1 MWEKILNWRF
11 WPLFMKEL
19 NELRRNRRLVA
30 MMLVPPTLNL
40 ILLGFAMNPEV
51 TNLRLGVV
59 DESRTAESR
68 ELISAFAE
76 SRSFVSSGSFK
87 SVAELSEALSGGELD
102 AGLVIPSDFATKRTR
117 RETAEVQ
124 FLVDSVNSNTASIA
138 GGYAARVVGALN
150 EKILLSRTTV
160 EPARTSSKVS
170 LLYNPGLENSWFIVT
185 GMIGMLLVMLGALV
199 ASASMVKEKEVG
211 TVEQL
216 LMTPAG
222 SAEIILAK
230 MAPIFV
236 LLSADIGISALVG
249 NLVFGLPIRG
259 SFALLYVAGMLCVL
273 SGIGIGTIIATFT
286 RSQQQ
291 AQLMSFFVNPPL
303 SMLSGATTPIE
314 AMPKW
319 MQPLTD
325 INPVKHFAVLA
336 RGVMLKG
343 VGLDVLYVNFIAL
356 LVFTVLLVGISAW
369 RFRKQSSEL
378 RANRERSFATALRR
392 DAARV

>member
-1 MWEKILNWRF
+1 MWEKFLNWRF

-19 NELRRNRRLVA
+19 NELRRNRRLVG

-40 ILLGFAMNPEV
+40 VLLGFAMNPEV

-68 ELISAFAE
+68 ELISAFSE
-76 SRSFVSSGSFK
+76 SRSFVSSGYFT
-87 SVAELSEALSGGELD
+87 SVTELSEALSGGELD
-102 AGLVIPSDFATKRTR
+102 AGLVIPSEFATKRVR
-117 RETAEVQ
+117 QETAEVQ
-124 FLVDSVNSNTASIA
+124 FLVDSVNSNTAGIA

-325 INPVKHFAVLA
+325 MNPVKHFAVLA

-356 LVFTVLLVGISAW
+356 LIFTILLVGISAW
-369 RFRKQSSEL
+369 RFRKQL
-378 RANRERSFATALRR
+378 N
-392 DAARV
+392 

>member
-19 NELRRNRRLVA
+19 NELRRNRRLVG

-40 ILLGFAMNPEV
+40 VLLGFAMNPEV

-68 ELISAFAE
+68 ELISAFSE
-76 SRSFVSSGSFK
+76 SRSFVSSGYFK

-102 AGLVIPSDFATKRTR
+102 AGLVIPSDFATKRVR

-138 GGYAARVVGALN
+138 GGYAERVVGALN
-150 EKILLSRTTV
+150 EKILLSRSTV
-160 EPARTSSKVS
+160 EPARTTSKVS

-236 LLSADIGISALVG
+236 LLSADIGISAFVG

-325 INPVKHFAVLA
+325 MNPVKHFAVLA

-343 VGLDVLYVNFIAL
+343 VGLDVLYPNFIAL
-356 LVFTVLLVGISAW
+356 LVFTALLVGISAW
-369 RFRKQSSEL
+369 RFRKQL
-378 RANRERSFATALRR
+378 N
-392 DAARV
+392 

>member
-19 NELRRNRRLVA
+19 NELRRNRRLVM
-30 MMLVPPTLNL
+30 MMLVPPTVNL
-40 ILLGFAMNPEV
+40 VLLGFAMNPEV

-68 ELISAFAE
+68 ELISAFSE
-76 SRSFVSSGSFK
+76 SRSFVASGSFK
-87 SVAELSEALSGGELD
+87 SVAELSEALSGGALD
-102 AGLVIPSDFATKRTR
+102 AGIVIPSDFATKRVR
-117 RETAEVQ
+117 GETAEVQ

-138 GGYAARVVGALN
+138 GGYAGRVVGALN
-150 EKILLSRTTV
+150 EKILLSRSTV

-249 NLVFGLPIRG
+249 NLVFGLPVRG

-325 INPVKHFAVLA
+325 MNPVKHFAVLA

-356 LVFTVLLVGISAW
+356 FVFTVLLVGISAW
-369 RFRKQSSEL
+369 RFRKQL
-378 RANRERSFATALRR
+378 N
-392 DAARV
+392 

>member
-1 MWEKILNWRF
+1 
-11 WPLFMKEL
+11 
-19 NELRRNRRLVA
+19 
-30 MMLVPPTLNL
+30 VPPTLNL
-40 ILLGFAMNPEV
+40 VLLGFAMNPEV

-68 ELISAFAE
+68 ELISAFSE
-76 SRSFVSSGSFK
+76 SRSFVSSGYFT

-102 AGLVIPSDFATKRTR
+102 AGIVIPSDFATKRTR
-117 RETAEVQ
+117 RERAEVQ
-124 FLVDSVNSNTASIA
+124 FLVDSVNSNTAGIA

-150 EKILLSRTTV
+150 EKILLSRSTV
-160 EPARTSSKVS
+160 EPVRTSSRVS

-325 INPVKHFAVLA
+325 MNPVKHFAVLA

-369 RFRKQSSEL
+369 RFRKQL
-378 RANRERSFATALRR
+378 N
-392 DAARV
+392 

>member
-1 MWEKILNWRF
+1 MWEKILNRRF
-11 WPLFMKEL
+11 WPLFVKEL
-19 NELRRNRRLVA
+19 NEIRRNRRLVA

-40 ILLGFAMNPEV
+40 VLLGFAMNREV

-59 DESRTAESR
+59 DESRSAESR
-68 ELISAFAE
+68 ELISAFSE
-76 SRSFVSSGSFK
+76 SRSFVSTGSFK

-102 AGLVIPSDFATKRTR
+102 AGLVIPSDFATKRVR

-138 GGYAARVVGALN
+138 GGYAARVVNALN
-150 EKILLSRTTV
+150 EKILLTRSNV
-160 EPARTSSKVS
+160 EPVRASSRVT
-170 LLYNPGLENSWFIVT
+170 LLYNPGLQNSWFIVT

-236 LLSADIGISALVG
+236 LLSADIGISAVVG

-325 INPVKHFAVLA
+325 MNPVKHFAVLT

-343 VGLDVLYVNFIAL
+343 VGLDVLYPNFIAL
-356 LVFTVLLVGISAW
+356 LIFTALLVGISAW
-369 RFRKQSSEL
+369 RFRKQL
-378 RANRERSFATALRR
+378 N
-392 DAARV
+392 

>member
-1 MWEKILNWRF
+1 MLEKILNWRF
-11 WPLFMKEL
+11 WPLFVKEL
-19 NELRRNRRLVA
+19 NELRRNRRLVG

-40 ILLGFAMNPEV
+40 VLLGFAMNPEV

-59 DESRTAESR
+59 DESRSAESR
-68 ELISAFAE
+68 ELISAFSE
-76 SRSFVSSGSFK
+76 SRSFVQSGSFQ

-102 AGLVIPSDFATKRTR
+102 AGIVIPSDFASKRVR

-138 GGYAARVVGALN
+138 GGYAARVVNALN
-150 EKILLSRTTV
+150 EKILLSKTTI
-160 EPARTSSKVS
+160 EPARTSAKVS

-199 ASASMVKEKEVG
+199 ASAAMVKEKEVG

-230 MAPIFV
+230 MAPIFL

-314 AMPKW
+314 AMPQW

-325 INPVKHFAVLA
+325 MNPVKHFAVLA

-343 VGLDVLYVNFIAL
+343 VGIDVLYVNFSAL
-356 LVFTVLLVGISAW
+356 LVFTALLVGISAW
-369 RFRKQSSEL
+369 RFRKQL
-378 RANRERSFATALRR
+378 N
-392 DAARV
+392 

>member
-19 NELRRNRRLVA
+19 NELRRNRRLVG

-40 ILLGFAMNPEV
+40 VLLGFAMNPEV

-68 ELISAFAE
+68 ELISAFSE
-76 SRSFVSSGSFK
+76 SRSFVSSGYFT

-102 AGLVIPSDFATKRTR
+102 AGLVIPSDFATKRAR
-117 RETAEVQ
+117 QETAEVQ
-124 FLVDSVNSNTASIA
+124 FLVDSVNSNTAGIA
-138 GGYAARVVGALN
+138 GGYAVRVVGALN
-150 EKILLSRTTV
+150 EKILLSRSTV

-325 INPVKHFAVLA
+325 MNPVKHFAVLA

-356 LVFTVLLVGISAW
+356 LIFTILLVGISAW
-369 RFRKQSSEL
+369 HFRKQL
-378 RANRERSFATALRR
+378 N
-392 DAARV
+392 